1 MTELNKAEYIQE
13 LITKGLNFCVESGKS
28 IIIAILIYIV
38 GKALIMLAN
47 RMLQKMLNRKHIDPT
62 IQTFLKSLVN
72 ILLMVLLIISV
83 VSALGINTTSF
94 AALLASAGVAVG
106 MALSGNLQNLAGG
119 IVVLLFR
126 PFKVGD
132 YIEAQGVGGS
142 VQEIQIFHTILNTPD
157 NKKIYLPNGSLSS
170 GNIVNYSK
178 EPTRRVDFTICID
191 YGESIDKV
199 REVTGKEP
207 FKGINP
213 DECVAIGAAIQ
224 GGVLGGDVKDVLL
237 LDVTPLSLGIETAGG
252 VCTRMIERNTTI
264 PTKSSQVFS
273 TAADNQSS
281 VEIHVL
287 QGEREF
293 ARDNKT
299 LGIFHLDGILPA
311 RRGVPQIE
319 VTFDIDANGIVNVSA
334 KDLGTNKEQSISITS
349 STNMSKEDIEK
360 AVQDA
365 EKFAEEDKKRK
376 EAVDTRN
383 AADQMVYQVEKILT
397 DEGDKIPEGD
407 KADIQA
413 KLDAL
418 KEALKGEDTELI
430 KSKQEELTQAFY
442 KISEEL
448 YKQAQAAQGGANP
461 GAGYDPNAGAAPN
474 SDGYYDADFKD
485 VE

>member
-199 REVTGKEP
+199 RAVLKEIVTNDQRVLTTPQPVIALNALADSSVNIALRVWVKSEDYWAVYWETNEKIYNE
-207 FKGINP
+207 FNRRGINFP
-213 DECVAIGAAIQ
+213 
-224 GGVLGGDVKDVLL
+224 
-237 LDVTPLSLGIETAGG
+237 
-252 VCTRMIERNTTI
+252 
-264 PTKSSQVFS
+264 F
-273 TAADNQSS
+273 
-281 VEIHVL
+281 
-287 QGEREF
+287 
-293 ARDNKT
+293 
-299 LGIFHLDGILPA
+299 
-311 RRGVPQIE
+311 PQLT
-319 VTFDIDANGIVNVSA
+319 VH
-334 KDLGTNKEQSISITS
+334 
-349 STNMSKEDIEK
+349 K
-360 AVQDA
+360 A
-365 EKFAEEDKKRK
+365 
-376 EAVDTRN
+376 
-383 AADQMVYQVEKILT
+383 
-397 DEGDKIPEGD
+397 
-407 KADIQA
+407 
-413 KLDAL
+413 
-418 KEALKGEDTELI
+418 
-430 KSKQEELTQAFY
+430 
-442 KISEEL
+442 
-448 YKQAQAAQGGANP
+448 
-461 GAGYDPNAGAAPN
+461 
-474 SDGYYDADFKD
+474 
-485 VE
+485 

>member
-132 YIEAQGVGGS
+132 YIEAQGVGGT

-170 GNIVNYSK
+170 GNITNYSK
-178 EPTRRVDFTICID
+178 EPTRRVDFTISID

-199 REVTGKEP
+199 REVLKEIITNDQRVLTTP
-207 FKGINP
+207 EPVIALNALADSSVNIALRVWVKSENYWAVYWETNEKIYNEFNRRGINFP
-213 DECVAIGAAIQ
+213 
-224 GGVLGGDVKDVLL
+224 
-237 LDVTPLSLGIETAGG
+237 
-252 VCTRMIERNTTI
+252 
-264 PTKSSQVFS
+264 F
-273 TAADNQSS
+273 
-281 VEIHVL
+281 
-287 QGEREF
+287 
-293 ARDNKT
+293 
-299 LGIFHLDGILPA
+299 
-311 RRGVPQIE
+311 PQLT
-319 VTFDIDANGIVNVSA
+319 VH
-334 KDLGTNKEQSISITS
+334 
-349 STNMSKEDIEK
+349 
-360 AVQDA
+360 
-365 EKFAEEDKKRK
+365 
-376 EAVDTRN
+376 N
-383 AADQMVYQVEKILT
+383 A
-397 DEGDKIPEGD
+397 
-407 KADIQA
+407 
-413 KLDAL
+413 
-418 KEALKGEDTELI
+418 
-430 KSKQEELTQAFY
+430 
-442 KISEEL
+442 
-448 YKQAQAAQGGANP
+448 
-461 GAGYDPNAGAAPN
+461 
-474 SDGYYDADFKD
+474 
-485 VE
+485 

>member
-28 IIIAILIYIV
+28 IIIAILIYFV

-132 YIEAQGVGGS
+132 YIEAQGVGGT

-178 EPTRRVDFTICID
+178 EPTRRVDFTISID

-199 REVTGKEP
+199 REVLKEIITNDQRVLTTP
-207 FKGINP
+207 EPVIALNALADSSVNIALRVWVKSEDYWAVYWETNEKIYNEFNRRGINFP
-213 DECVAIGAAIQ
+213 FPQ
-224 GGVLGGDVKDVLL
+224 L
-237 LDVTPLSLGIETAGG
+237 
-252 VCTRMIERNTTI
+252 TI
-264 PTKSSQVFS
+264 
-273 TAADNQSS
+273 
-281 VEIHVL
+281 H
-287 QGEREF
+287 
-293 ARDNKT
+293 
-299 LGIFHLDGILPA
+299 
-311 RRGVPQIE
+311 
-319 VTFDIDANGIVNVSA
+319 
-334 KDLGTNKEQSISITS
+334 
-349 STNMSKEDIEK
+349 
-360 AVQDA
+360 
-365 EKFAEEDKKRK
+365 
-376 EAVDTRN
+376 N
-383 AADQMVYQVEKILT
+383 A
-397 DEGDKIPEGD
+397 
-407 KADIQA
+407 
-413 KLDAL
+413 
-418 KEALKGEDTELI
+418 
-430 KSKQEELTQAFY
+430 
-442 KISEEL
+442 
-448 YKQAQAAQGGANP
+448 
-461 GAGYDPNAGAAPN
+461 
-474 SDGYYDADFKD
+474 
-485 VE
+485 

>member
-72 ILLMVLLIISV
+72 ILLMVLLIVSV

-170 GNIVNYSK
+170 GNITNYSK
-178 EPTRRVDFTICID
+178 EPTRRVDFTISID

-199 REVTGKEP
+199 REVLKEIITNDQRVLTTP
-207 FKGINP
+207 EPVIALNALADSSVNIALRVWVKSENYWAVYWETNEKIYNEFNRRGINFP
-213 DECVAIGAAIQ
+213 
-224 GGVLGGDVKDVLL
+224 
-237 LDVTPLSLGIETAGG
+237 
-252 VCTRMIERNTTI
+252 
-264 PTKSSQVFS
+264 F
-273 TAADNQSS
+273 
-281 VEIHVL
+281 
-287 QGEREF
+287 
-293 ARDNKT
+293 
-299 LGIFHLDGILPA
+299 
-311 RRGVPQIE
+311 PQLT
-319 VTFDIDANGIVNVSA
+319 VH
-334 KDLGTNKEQSISITS
+334 
-349 STNMSKEDIEK
+349 
-360 AVQDA
+360 
-365 EKFAEEDKKRK
+365 
-376 EAVDTRN
+376 N
-383 AADQMVYQVEKILT
+383 A
-397 DEGDKIPEGD
+397 
-407 KADIQA
+407 
-413 KLDAL
+413 
-418 KEALKGEDTELI
+418 
-430 KSKQEELTQAFY
+430 
-442 KISEEL
+442 
-448 YKQAQAAQGGANP
+448 
-461 GAGYDPNAGAAPN
+461 
-474 SDGYYDADFKD
+474 
-485 VE
+485 